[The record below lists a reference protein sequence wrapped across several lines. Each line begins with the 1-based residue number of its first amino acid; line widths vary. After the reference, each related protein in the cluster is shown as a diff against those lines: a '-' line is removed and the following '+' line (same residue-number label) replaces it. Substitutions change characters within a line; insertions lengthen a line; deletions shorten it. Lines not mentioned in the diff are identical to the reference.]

1 MSPVVIKGLWTGS
14 FRPVNRVVLT
24 IPGACDGML
33 RLTKVSQD
41 HVWSDLILFP
51 SWGLWNTLGQGR
63 RLPYALMGV
72 RKDHFLHPWVHTST
86 V

>member
-1 MSPVVIKGLWTGS
+1 M
-14 FRPVNRVVLT
+14 
-24 IPGACDGML
+24 GML

-51 SWGLWNTLGQGR
+51 SWGLWNAPGQGR
-63 RLPYALMGV
+63 RLPYVLMGV
-72 RKDHFLHPWVHTST
+72 RKDHFLHPWVHTSA